1 MTGRKKKSGSPA
13 TFADAVRDAFESAC
27 LDELEALKPGNV
39 HVHAEGHGMTVRDFQ
54 TSAKVAARA
63 IAQLDLTVGG
73 RIAAAVDAALA
84 AVKCN
89 TNLGIVLLAAP
100 LVHAAL
106 SIPPASA
113 VTEKKFRNALEKIL
127 KGLSI
132 DDAKSAFAA
141 IAQAR
146 PAGLGKTKKYDVNA
160 PAKTS
165 LITAMREAA
174 KRDRIAWQYAN
185 SFKDVFEI
193 GVPVLRA
200 ATKRFAGHPKG
211 GNWATTAVYLAFL
224 SRFPDS
230 HIVRKHG
237 PKPAAEVQGEASEIA
252 TAFAHLDDPQ
262 RLEWVLMAFDS
273 ELKRRGINPGT
284 SADLTVA
291 SLLAY
296 RLLDIV
302 AHRTAGRMG
311 GVAP

>member
-1 MTGRKKKSGSPA
+1 
-13 TFADAVRDAFESAC
+13 
-27 LDELEALKPGNV
+27 
-39 HVHAEGHGMTVRDFQ
+39 MTVRDFQ
-54 TSAKVAARA
+54 TSAKVASRA
-63 IAQLDLTVGG
+63 IAQPDLTVGG
-73 RIAAAVDAALA
+73 RIAAAVDATLA
-84 AVKCN
+84 QVQCN

-100 LVHAAL
+100 LIHAAL
-106 SIPPASA
+106 SVSPASA

-132 DDAKSAFAA
+132 DDAKNAFAA

-146 PAGLGKTKKYDVNA
+146 PAGLGKSKKYDVNA
-160 PAKTS
+160 PAKSS

-185 SFKDVFEI
+185 SFKNVFEI
-193 GVPVLRA
+193 GVPALRA
-200 ATKRFAGHPKG
+200 AVKRFAGHPKG
-211 GNWATTAVYLAFL
+211 RNWATTAVYLAFL
-224 SRFPDS
+224 SQFPNS

-252 TAFAHLDDPQ
+252 KAFAHLDDPE
-262 RLEWVLMAFDS
+262 RMEWVLIAFDS

-311 GVAP
+311 GLAP